1 MKVYFHMNV
10 ETFSNSYLVV
20 NEDTKTAII
29 IDPCKIT
36 KQIIDQIENG
46 GYKMQAALITHNH
59 KGHINGLST
68 LMKIYDITVYA
79 AESEIQGIKTN
90 TINGD
95 GSINIGDLNI
105 SYFHVPGHTPD
116 SIVYKI
122 ENVLFTGDT
131 IEAGRICST
140 NSNYSRMNLIKNI
153 KNKIFSLDD
162 DTIIMSGHGPLTT
175 IASEKAFNIDLQ
187 DKSTDD

>member
-10 ETFSNSYLVV
+10 ENFSNTYLVV

-153 KNKIFSLDD
+153 KNKIFSLDN